1 MDRTPGQAR
10 QPSKGG
16 KASKKKKKEK
26 AELSGVYISEV
37 QHGIIM
43 NSTVLFHILHTLK
56 LLKST
61 LAQRIGEVQLLGRKT
76 YKFDFRFHFHHYLF
90 IMRSSTLA
98 TSTLKSN
105 VIALHSWD
113 DTTRK
118 VWGGA
123 NGRRLHMAAAA
134 QSQAPVS
141 QPVARKEAV
150 TSR

>member
-1 MDRTPGQAR
+1 MISKVHKNEQTNKPTNKSSGYSRVEWTGPRDRPGSLAR
-10 QPSKGG
+10 AG
-16 KASKKKKKEK
+16 KRAKKRKK

-105 VIALHSWD
+105 VIALYS
-113 DTTRK
+113 
-118 VWGGA
+118 
-123 NGRRLHMAAAA
+123 
-134 QSQAPVS
+134 
-141 QPVARKEAV
+141 
-150 TSR
+150 